1 MVVDIKRK
9 RRIEGLIGTWS
20 FLIFWWFFFG
30 IIGILVAGW
39 FQFFNDWWI
48 TFVGGILLIGAI
60 AETIRFTAMKRG
72 KRKRLESLITSW
84 SFFLFFTL
92 LFFVIGILL
101 ANWWSYDAWWVW
113 LIIGLSFMGSIS
125 STIRFFVYREIE
137 PIVTKATSIVVEEV
151 PEPVKETSKFC
162 QSCGQ
167 QVEGTEK
174 FCANCG
180 ALVV

>member
-1 MVVDIKRK
+1 MEGIVKRR

-20 FLIFWWFFFG
+20 FCIFWWFFFG
-30 IIGILVAGW
+30 IIGILVAPW
-39 FQFFNDWWI
+39 FNFFSDWWI

-60 AETIRFTAMKRG
+60 AETIRFTAMRRG
-72 KRKRLESLITSW
+72 KRRRLESLISSW
-84 SFFLFFTL
+84 SFFLFFVL

-137 PIVTKATSIVVEEV
+137 TIVTKATSIVVEEV

-180 ALVV
+180 APVV